1 MQKELNIRSSRLEA
15 LQAQLATKKLLSNE
29 ELKVQALAEIEE
41 ARQRDIQ
48 RLKDQIKS
56 LAEQD

>member
-1 MQKELNIRSSRLEA
+1 MKKFLDM
-15 LQAQLATKKLLSNE
+15 QLAAKKLLLEE
-29 ELKVQALAEIEE
+29 ELRVQALAKVEK

-56 LAEQD
+56 LAERN